1 MQIMNIVD
9 QLAGF
14 YRLRSPSTWSRI
26 ALDGRFRSKKSDQQS
41 QHDKLLDP
49 RLPKQLMDKILLID
63 DESDVLYAFRRI
75 FDSPKTEITTAS
87 SGEEGLERFPQVRP
101 DLVIMDVRMGGM
113 TGLQTLEKIR
123 AIDARTPVIMM
134 TAYGTTKTAI
144 EAMKFGAYDY
154 LLKPFDVPK
163 LQQLVFRALK
173 ASHDMRQSI
182 SLDKLED
189 PADDE
194 LGIVGRSEAM
204 QKVFKLVG
212 QLATSQATALITGES
227 GTGKEIVARAIYQNS
242 SRSHQPYLAINCA
255 AIPENLL
262 ESELFGHEKGAFTGA
277 NAVRI
282 GKFEQCNHGTIFL
295 DEIGDM
301 ALQTQTRILRVL
313 QNGTFERVGSNK
325 SIKVDVRVIAA
336 TNKDLESAVADKEF
350 REDLFYRLN
359 VVRIHLPP
367 LRERKD
373 DIRLLVSYFLKKF
386 SSLHGGTPKSISGEA
401 LSALENHQ
409 WPGNVREL
417 ENVIQRSLVVTKGDA
432 ILIGDLPGEVLGSA
446 PHSMSEAKAPE
457 PTRAPSGNDSG
468 SARIPENEEIDLI
481 PSLAAKLFQWAKTSP
496 DLKIIPAVERELV
509 RCALQETG
517 GNQLKAASLLG
528 ITRATL
534 RKRIEKFNIRQ
545 TLDIN

>member
-1 MQIMNIVD
+1 
-9 QLAGF
+9 
-14 YRLRSPSTWSRI
+14 
-26 ALDGRFRSKKSDQQS
+26 
-41 QHDKLLDP
+41 
-49 RLPKQLMDKILLID
+49 MDKILLID

-87 SGEEGLERFPQVRP
+87 SGEEGLERFPVVQP

-163 LQQLVFRALK
+163 LQQLVYQALK

-194 LGIVGRSEAM
+194 LGIVGRSEPM

-242 SRSHQPYLAINCA
+242 SRSQQPYLAINCA

-325 SIKVDVRVIAA
+325 PIKVDVRVIAA
-336 TNKDLESAVADKEF
+336 TNKDLESAVADREF

-367 LRERKD
+367 LRERMD

-386 SSLHGGTPKSISGEA
+386 SSLHGGTAKSISGEA
-401 LSALENHQ
+401 LTALENHL

-432 ILIGDLPGEVLGSA
+432 ILIGDLPGEVMGTVPTSKAVKSTPASANTPSDETDSA
-446 PHSMSEAKAPE
+446 PSVESEE
-457 PTRAPSGNDSG
+457 T
-468 SARIPENEEIDLI
+468 DLI
-481 PSLAAKLFQWAKTSP
+481 PGLAAKLFQWAKTSP

>member
-1 MQIMNIVD
+1 
-9 QLAGF
+9 
-14 YRLRSPSTWSRI
+14 
-26 ALDGRFRSKKSDQQS
+26 
-41 QHDKLLDP
+41 
-49 RLPKQLMDKILLID
+49 MDKILLID

-75 FDSPKTEITTAS
+75 FDSPETEITTAT
-87 SGEEGLERFPQVRP
+87 SGEQGLELYPRIRP

-123 AIDARTPVIMM
+123 ALDARTPVIMM

-144 EAMKFGAYDY
+144 EAMKLGAYDY

-163 LQQLVFRALK
+163 LQQLVFSALK

-182 SLDKLED
+182 SLDLLDD

-194 LGIVGRSEAM
+194 LGIVGRSEPM

-212 QLATSQATALITGES
+212 QLATSQATTLVTGES

-242 SRSHQPYLAINCA
+242 LRSQQPYLAINCA

-277 NAVRI
+277 NAIRI
-282 GKFEQCNHGTIFL
+282 GKFEQCNQGTIFL

-301 ALQTQTRILRVL
+301 AVQTQTRILRVL
-313 QNGTFERVGSNK
+313 QNGTFERVGSNRP
-325 SIKVDVRVIAA
+325 IEVDVRIIAA
-336 TNKDLESAVADKEF
+336 TNRKLEEAVADRSF

-367 LRERKD
+367 LRERPE

-386 SSLHGGTPKSISGEA
+386 SSIHGETPESISSEA
-401 LSALENHQ
+401 LTALESYH

-432 ILIGDLPGEVLGSA
+432 ILIGDLPNEVLGNSHSPSSTTASEGPLEPAEPNAKQGDSSMDAA
-446 PHSMSEAKAPE
+446 P
-457 PTRAPSGNDSG
+457 D
-468 SARIPENEEIDLI
+468 I
-481 PSLAAKLFQWAKTSP
+481 PSLAETLFKWAKNDP
-496 DLKIIPAVERELV
+496 ELKILPAVERELV
-509 RCALQETG
+509 RCALQDTK

-534 RKRIEKFNIRQ
+534 RKRIERFQIKQ

>member
-1 MQIMNIVD
+1 
-9 QLAGF
+9 
-14 YRLRSPSTWSRI
+14 
-26 ALDGRFRSKKSDQQS
+26 
-41 QHDKLLDP
+41 
-49 RLPKQLMDKILLID
+49 MDKILLID
-63 DESDVLYAFRRI
+63 DESDVLYAFQRI
-75 FDSPKTEITTAS
+75 FDSPETQITTAS
-87 SGEEGLERFPQVRP
+87 SGEEGIELFPKVQP
-101 DLVIMDVRMGGM
+101 NLVIMDVRMGGM

-123 AIDARTPVIMM
+123 EIDARTPVIMM

-144 EAMKFGAYDY
+144 EAMKLGAYDY

-163 LQQLVFRALK
+163 LQQLVFSALK
-173 ASHDMRQSI
+173 ASRDMRQSI
-182 SLDKLED
+182 SLEQLED

-242 SRSHQPYLAINCA
+242 LRSQKPYLAINCA

-277 NAVRI
+277 NAIRV
-282 GKFEQCNHGTIFL
+282 GKFEQCNQGTIFL

-313 QNGTFERVGSNK
+313 QNGTFERVGSNTP
-325 SIKVDVRVIAA
+325 IEVDVRVIAA
-336 TNKDLESAVADKEF
+336 TNKDLEEAVSQKEF

-386 SSLHGGTPKSISGEA
+386 SSIHGGPPKSISADA
-401 LSALENHQ
+401 LRALETYQ

-417 ENVIQRSLVVTKGDA
+417 ENVVQRSLVVTKGNA
-432 ILIGDLPGEVLGSA
+432 ILLGDLPPEVLGKDATASVSTPATPVSA
-446 PHSMSEAKAPE
+446 PTPEGEPLGASEDIPALATTLFE
-457 PTRAPSGNDSG
+457 W
-468 SARIPENEEIDLI
+468 ARN
-481 PSLAAKLFQWAKTSP
+481 SP
-496 DLKIIPAVERELV
+496 DLKVLPAVERELV
-509 RCALQETG
+509 RCALQETR
-517 GNQLKAASLLG
+517 GNQLKAAALLG

-534 RKRIEKFNIRQ
+534 RKRIEKFNIKQ